1 MKHWQAR
8 IGPAPAQEPSTVPHL
23 DRRNA
28 LNLTAA
34 ALVAPS
40 SSLADG
46 PIRLRDLYDRN
57 GGFSPLARDHKGQR
71 VEIAG
76 YMAPPL
82 KANAWFFVLTKMP
95 MAVCPFCETE
105 AEWPE
110 DILAVYTKRQ
120 VKPVPFNVKIKTRGI
135 LALGALRDPETGFL
149 SLIRLVDATYG

>member
-1 MKHWQAR
+1 M
-8 IGPAPAQEPSTVPHL
+8 PHL
-23 DRRNA
+23 DRRTA
-28 LNLTAA
+28 LTLTAA
-34 ALVAPS
+34 ALAAPS
-40 SSLADG
+40 SSLAAG
-46 PIRLRDLYDRN
+46 SMRRRDLYDRD
-57 GGFSPLARDHKGQR
+57 GGFSPLARDHEGQR
-71 VEIAG
+71 VEIVG

-82 KANAWFFVLTKMP
+82 KANARFFVLTKMP

-110 DILAVYTKRQ
+110 DILAIYTKRR